1 MFFNFSQFNVTVISY
16 WKNLS
21 PFLIMELLFV
31 FYPIRGAY
39 MLSTTIHLIFRKN
52 WSKRYV
58 INLSALSLTM
68 ISLLSLLECITCSLS
83 LSLEEIKLIAIVNW
97 FFRVSEFLRSFMIS
111 FKYRLILLRY
121 SSSDSFL
128 FISPLFS
135 YSI

>member
-1 MFFNFSQFNVTVISY
+1 MFFNFSQFNVTVIVY
-16 WKNLS
+16 WKNLL
-21 PFLIMELLFV
+21 PFLIMGLLFV

-39 MLSTTIHLIFRKN
+39 MLSTTFHLIFRKN
-52 WSKRYV
+52 WSKIYV
-58 INLSALSLTM
+58 INLSALSLTI

-83 LSLEEIKLIAIVNW
+83 LSLEEIKLIAILNW
-97 FFRVSEFLRSFMIS
+97 FFRVSEFLRWFKIS

-128 FISPLFS
+128 FLSPLFS